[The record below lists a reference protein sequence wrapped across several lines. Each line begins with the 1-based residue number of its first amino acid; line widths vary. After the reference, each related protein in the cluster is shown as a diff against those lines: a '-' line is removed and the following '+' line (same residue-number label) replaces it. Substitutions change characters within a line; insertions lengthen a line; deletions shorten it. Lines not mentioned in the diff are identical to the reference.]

1 MSSQGTLMNQC
12 KRMTLSSQIR
22 CENST
27 PFSIL
32 HFNFLYSPLSARMP
46 ATWSLYFEFSRKSI
60 QCIRGFTQSQTSGWG
75 ASCLLASGRIGVCK
89 ASGRVL
95 SHHSSRAASKTVFI
109 SVYWPLQNR
118 RLCHFCA
125 PLEPLCPFHVMLG
138 SLVATWL
145 SKIRATPSR
154 LCLGQGPNQ
163 RESGQGPTSSLH
175 FSSILILQ
183 RCSKSWERL
192 QVMRTKMHENSLRA
206 MVSSREDEGGGCCGV
221 VQGREQRERK
231 QQTLACSARF

>member
-1 MSSQGTLMNQC
+1 MSCWHTYNLIAYLPQSSWVHCPWEVIFLKELKDTFFIDEIKIQCFMSSQGTLMNQC

-75 ASCLLASGRIGVCK
+75 ASCLLASGRIGVCE

-95 SHHSSRAASKTVFI
+95 SHRSSRAASKTPNL
-109 SVYWPLQNR
+109 SLLASSEPKALPL
-118 RLCHFCA
+118 
-125 PLEPLCPFHVMLG
+125 LCP
-138 SLVATWL
+138 TWTPLPL
-145 SKIRATPSR
+145 SRHAGVPS
-154 LCLGQGPNQ
+154 CY
-163 RESGQGPTSSLH
+163 
-175 FSSILILQ
+175 
-183 RCSKSWERL
+183 
-192 QVMRTKMHENSLRA
+192 
-206 MVSSREDEGGGCCGV
+206 
-221 VQGREQRERK
+221 
-231 QQTLACSARF
+231 LAV